1 MILLKERGNKI
12 MKLGYK
18 MAENFEDN
26 FIFESFSNKIFYYL
40 VSNKSEKFLLD
51 RIEKLKTINSKIRL
65 LSIATISF
73 KLIKTLKNLK
83 LYNNEGNLLKIEDN
97 EIVIRLPGYWTNSN
111 KDLEEV
117 INIVNFLENEEN

>member
-1 MILLKERGNKI
+1 

-65 LSIATISF
+65 LSIATTPF
-73 KLIKTLKNLK
+73 KLIKTSKNLK

-117 INIVNFLENEEN
+117 INIVKFLENEKN